1 MFQLDIK
8 IPVSVFKEGR
18 YFIAYTPALD
28 LSTSATTYEKVRKR
42 FGEAVNIFFEEILKN
57 GTLDEVLINL
67 GWKKVK
73 KQWVPPVLVSQK
85 NEKIKI
91 PVLN

>member
-1 MFQLDIK
+1 MLQLDIK

-28 LSTSATTYEKVRKR
+28 LSTSATTYEKVQKR
-42 FGEAVNIFFEEILKN
+42 FGEAVNIFFEEIIKK
-57 GTLDEVLINL
+57 GTLDEVLTNL

-73 KQWVPPVLVSQK
+73 KQWIPPVLVSQK
-85 NEKIKI
+85 TEKIKV